1 MYKDLKNYNMTY
13 EVYDGLLYTKYFF
26 DKAFLDMMCND
37 LADVDYD
44 VIMQHMRLLT
54 QKINEIELKHLKE
67 KGLLPI
73 D

>member
-37 LADVDYD
+37 LPDIDYD
-44 VIMQHMRLLT
+44 EIIKQMRMLT
-54 QKINEIELKHLKE
+54 LKINQIELKHLND
-67 KGLLPI
+67 KGLLP
-73 D
+73 